1 MIPNLVFDFLASN
14 AVVGF
19 AAEAALTCWSK
30 AVKTEI
36 VLGWR
41 TFCAFAHRMHV
52 KQTTLDDGAIG
63 LLDRAKPAIVAA
75 LDEARAGLVVERA
88 TAAAV
93 EADTVQNGSLMPKPV
108 DAAPLP
114 AIAAVAVAVAP

>member
-19 AAEAALTCWSK
+19 AAGFALTCCSN
-30 AVKTEI
+30 AGKTEI